1 MVAGMLFLMLVL
13 LAALLAAAIYKIAT
27 TPLAAVDAPTLAMAT
42 ATATA
47 VPPARPSRA
56 GTGGTLPPQAARG
69 PHTWSSAALLTAG
82 LAAVAGGG
90 WLLLRTAHADACPH
104 HAIEICSQGYVLL
117 TGAQLAGG
125 GLALAGLGSVIAAI
139 ALALR

>member
-13 LAALLAAAIYKIAT
+13 LAALLAASIYKIAT
-27 TPLAAVDAPTLAMAT
+27 TSLAAVDAPTLAMAT
-42 ATATA
+42 ASAA
-47 VPPARPSRA
+47 AAARPSRA
-56 GTGGTLPPQAARG
+56 RTGGTLPPRAARG
-69 PHTWSSAALLTAG
+69 PHTWSSAALLMAG
-82 LAAVAGGG
+82 LAAVTGGG

-139 ALALR
+139 ALAPR